1 MWFVLFLVLF
11 SPFIS
16 AEFDMKPVLQD
27 ILVPKNLSENITARL
42 FCSIKKGK
50 NLKFDWYLNNDKLET
65 NDERRIVSHEESS
78 ELVIKSLSINDI
90 GEIKCICKNQ
100 YGEDVQKAF
109 LLFNGNKSQIFN
121 F

>member
-27 ILVPKNLSENITARL
+27 ILVPKNLKENQNVRL

-65 NDERRIVSHEESS
+65 NDERRIDSHEDFST
-78 ELVIKSLSINDI
+78 LVIESLSVDDI

-100 YGEDVQKAF
+100 YGEDTQKAF
-109 LLFNGNKSQIFN
+109 LLFNGKNYSFLI
-121 F
+121 